1 MVLNIILTLFFVI
14 AEKFFAGCFYVA
26 REKQDIIAFGILS
39 AVFESLA
46 VSYIVM
52 IIITVLGV

>member
-1 MVLNIILTLFFVI
+1 MVLNVILTLFFVI

-26 REKQDIIAFGILS
+26 REKQDIITFGVLS
-39 AVFESLA
+39 IVFELLA
-46 VSYIVM
+46 ISYVVM

>member
-1 MVLNIILTLFFVI
+1 MVLNVILTLFFVV

-26 REKQDIIAFGILS
+26 REKQDIIAFGTLS
-39 AVFESLA
+39 VVFEMLA
-46 VSYIVM
+46 VSYIIM